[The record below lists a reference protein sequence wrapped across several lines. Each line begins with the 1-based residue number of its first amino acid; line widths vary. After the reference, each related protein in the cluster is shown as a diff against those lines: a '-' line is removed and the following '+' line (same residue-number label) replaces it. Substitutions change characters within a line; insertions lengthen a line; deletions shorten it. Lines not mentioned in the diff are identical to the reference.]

1 MIQRCNIHQRDIL
14 QVMVAAQAID
24 QCVGGI
30 HSSDAGD
37 AQLHGL
43 AAQADRIAL
52 GVTALGTGGEH
63 IVHQTAPYSL

>member
-37 AQLHGL
+37 AQLHGFT
-43 AAQADRIAL
+43 AQADGIAP
-52 GVTALGTGGEH
+52 GVMF
-63 IVHQTAPYSL
+63 PSLSKKLI